1 MLWDYIQFFVVFFV
15 FLAFDFCPFCVVIRF
30 FHPLLLVVI
39 FVHSFNCFYTTA
51 KSTSF
56 WDTPHSCTSNYL
68 VHIFPAFANTTL
80 LTGSS
85 SSRNS
90 MMNVASVDTV
100 PRNMLIDLS
109 TTSEVLGTLNRRE
122 KGYIRGIMA
131 QLKCSRL

>member
-1 MLWDYIQFFVVFFV
+1 
-15 FLAFDFCPFCVVIRF
+15 
-30 FHPLLLVVI
+30 
-39 FVHSFNCFYTTA
+39 
-51 KSTSF
+51 
-56 WDTPHSCTSNYL
+56 
-68 VHIFPAFANTTL
+68 
-80 LTGSS
+80 
-85 SSRNS
+85 